1 MAEIILD
8 EPDDE
13 QESEPEP
20 VCKTH
25 EGVLDQYC
33 DKCNE
38 LLCSECIHDP
48 KHKEHLQEGE
58 VHLAHKM
65 LPKRLDT
72 LSEKLEPAT
81 SLVTRA
87 GEMKQ
92 QVEKKKENIA
102 SNCKET
108 KGEIEVFF
116 EAFKKRLEDR
126 ERLLISAVE
135 ENANMK
141 LAVLEEH
148 SQTLEESQMSA
159 VKATEAINRLCQT
172 RDIHCLTED
181 QRISEDIQQCQQSL
195 DKLEAELDNPD
206 LNLILKF
213 KEDTSLESQL
223 NTLGTL
229 TECECDTSLK
239 YLMVKH
245 QLTVGRGGKVFKDAP
260 VPATVQTQYI
270 VVAEGNENYAEYVR
284 ARSASAPNQDQPTIS
299 SPLPSPTTG
308 PNPAVPAAQHV
319 VPPQQ
324 SPRLTGNLLAKNSEN
339 RPRFPSGTQNLPICS
354 FPSEYEALYD
364 TVPLEIDLPQNA
376 TGKGDGIYVEM
387 SNECL
392 RTESVH
398 APQPSADSKKEASDS
413 GSDSEGEY
421 EVLPGWGPPLPPD
434 NTTRNLARQEGRR
447 RSKTMP
453 YGNTSQLHQLIRS
466 PCDRHEHTVIK
477 PVQVITT
484 QQLCHTSSID
494 TVHPVGIHCASGS
507 DNIMITDVHN
517 HCLKQLDNEGSFIEA
532 IGCEGKDDGQFKEPA
547 ALAIDAGYMYITD
560 LATNGRLQKFS
571 RYGLF
576 VSKCGKRHLR
586 KPYGV
591 AISQKDQKVYISD
604 CRKRRV
610 YIYDRN
616 CKYVGSIGKAGDVK
630 LEYPVG
636 IAFDTAGN
644 LLVVDRGQQCAC
656 IWQID
661 ISKPQAEVIAKI
673 GEGYLHC
680 PFGITVIQD
689 GSIVVTEQGNLNC
702 VSVFSSRGNL
712 IKCLGKT
719 GSKPGMFNSPS
730 GVTVNSKGQI
740 IVADTYNQR
749 LQVFLLNTEEMV

>member
-1 MAEIILD
+1 MAEIISE

-13 QESEPEP
+13 QESEPKP

-25 EGVLDQYC
+25 EGILDQYC
-33 DKCNE
+33 SKCNE

-92 QVEKKKENIA
+92 QVEKKKENIT

-116 EAFKKRLEDR
+116 EAIKKRLEDR

-141 LAVLEEH
+141 LAALEEH

-159 VKATEAINRLCQT
+159 VKATEAISRLCQT

-195 DKLEAELDNPD
+195 EKLEAELDNPD
-206 LNLILKF
+206 LDLILKF
-213 KEDTSLESQL
+213 KDDTSLESQL

-245 QLTVGRGGKVFKDAP
+245 QLTVGRDGKVFKDAP

-270 VVAEGNENYAEYVR
+270 VVAEGNENYAEYGK

-299 SPLPSPTTG
+299 FPLLSPTTD
-308 PNPAVPAAQHV
+308 PYLAVPAAHHV
-319 VPPQQ
+319 IPPQQ
-324 SPRLTGNLLAKNSEN
+324 SPRLTSSF
-339 RPRFPSGTQNLPICS
+339 RFPSRTQNLPFRPLS
-354 FPSEYEALYD
+354 SGDEALYNI
-364 TVPLEIDLPQNA
+364 VPLEIDLPQNA
-376 TGKGDGIYVEM
+376 TEKGDGVYVEM
-387 SNECL
+387 SNEHL
-392 RTESVH
+392 HTENAH
-398 APQPSADSKKEASDS
+398 TPQPSADSKREASDS

-421 EVLPGWGPPLPPD
+421 EVLPGWRPPLPPD
-434 NTTRNLARQEGRR
+434 NTTRNLARQEGKR
-447 RSKTMP
+447 RSKIMP
-453 YGNTSQLHQLIRS
+453 YANTSQPHQQLYETVLI
-466 PCDRHEHTVIK
+466 PPPFDRHEPTVIE

-484 QQLCHTSSID
+484 QQLCHTSGND
-494 TVHPVGIHCASGS
+494 KVYPVGIQCASGS

-532 IGCEGKDDGQFKEPA
+532 IGCEGKDDGQFKEPT
-547 ALAIDAGYMYITD
+547 ALAIDAGYIYITD
-560 LATNGRLQKFS
+560 LATNGRFQKFS

-576 VSKCGKRHLR
+576 ISKCGKKHLR

-591 AISQKDQKVYISD
+591 AISQKDKSVYISD

-610 YIYDRN
+610 YIYDRDS
-616 CKYVGSIGKAGDVK
+616 KYVGSIGKAGDVK

-661 ISKPQAEVIAKI
+661 ISKPKAEVIAKI

-689 GSIVVTEQGNLNC
+689 GSIVVTEQGNMNC
-702 VSVFSSRGNL
+702 VSVFSSQGDL
-712 IKCLGKT
+712 IQCLGKT

-740 IVADTYNQR
+740 IVADTHNQR
-749 LQVFLLNTEEMV
+749 LQVFSLHTE